1 MPGVA
6 SNSDDLAL
14 IPHSPTNS
22 HTIALHHTV
31 KPPISRLSIAWAR
44 GNSLRVAVIR
54 KPQAGESD
62 DEPGGQVVEVKLGV
76 DEADIYEAQ
85 WRRIAYGSVTPFAVL
100 QSRKNSNTN
109 AYNAD
114 L

>member
-1 MPGVA
+1 MPGVV
-6 SNSDDLAL
+6 SNSDDLSL
-14 IPHSPTNS
+14 ITYSPNQNKSHIIPIHHS
-22 HTIALHHTV
+22 L

-44 GNSLRVAVIR
+44 GNSLRVSVFQP
-54 KPQAGESD
+54 PQSD
-62 DEPGGQVVEVKLGV
+62 DEPGGEVVEVKLGV
-76 DEADIYEAQ
+76 DEADIYESQ

-100 QSRKNSNTN
+100 QSRKNSITN